1 MAVRITIE
9 NLRHIRRLEFTIPN
23 TGVWLLTGANGTG
36 KTSLLAC
43 MRRLGFSNAFPTHFP
58 ASQKSDKL
66 DSFEGSSVEY
76 QVGRSTVTY
85 KYRSERWVPLPKAN
99 SGLLRTC
106 GFPSV
111 LHIAADSKRIEPRKE
126 DFQLRRVRPANAEI
140 IAGANRIF
148 DTTKFEKLKTIN
160 LRTGIGSDAF
170 LLELDLQPGRSGRHY
185 ISEKSFS
192 LGELC
197 ILKLLRL
204 LRDCPRGSLV
214 LIDELELALHPMAQS
229 NLLAY
234 LEEIAAE
241 KVLTIV
247 VSTHSATLIKQ
258 AKSNRLLLLQDQGD
272 GNIVC
277 QDKCFPSLVLGALA
291 YREEA
296 AADVIVYVEDEAA
309 LVLVEQFAFRFM
321 QQVYR
326 DDQLAPKLQALPVG
340 GITNVLRFFV
350 RQRPLLP
357 AITRCYVMLD
367 ADAEETLNEAKTPD
381 IVRIRDD
388 EHASISYLPVT
399 PEVGLAAHLHANI
412 RAVQDS
418 LRTHYRLN
426 LTLSQ
431 RDLDPLPP
439 QNDRGACKTLV
450 DHACEKISGQLP
462 NVRASEAKTILLKIF
477 ADSLFATQRAA
488 IMALMGP
495 VVRG

>member
-9 NLRHIRRLEFTIPN
+9 NLRHIRRLEFSIPN
-23 TGVWLLTGANGTG
+23 AGVWLLTGANGTG

-66 DSFEGSSVEY
+66 DSFDGSSVEY
-76 QVGRSTVTY
+76 QIDRSTVTY
-85 KYRSERWVPLPKAN
+85 KYRGERWVPLPKAN
-99 SGLLRTC
+99 SGLLRQS

-111 LHIAADSKRIEPRKE
+111 LHIAADSTRIEPRKE
-126 DFQLRRVRPANAEI
+126 DFQLRRVRPANPEI
-140 IAGANRIF
+140 IDGANRIF
-148 DTTKFEKLKTIN
+148 DTRKFESLKSIN
-160 LRTGIGSDAF
+160 IRTGVGSDAF
-170 LLELDLQPGRSGRHY
+170 LLELDVRPGRSGRHY

-214 LIDELELALHPMAQS
+214 LIDELELALHPMAQV
-229 NLLAY
+229 NLLEY

-241 KVLTIV
+241 KLLTII

-258 AKSNRLLLLQDQGD
+258 AKPNRLLLLQDQGG

-277 QDKCFPSLVLGALA
+277 QNKCFPSLVLGALA

-309 LVLVEQFAFRFM
+309 QILVEQFSFRFA

-326 DDQLAPKLQALPVG
+326 DDQLAPGLQVIPVG

-367 ADAEETLNEAKTPD
+367 ADAEESLNEAQTPD

-388 EHASISYLPVT
+388 ERASISYLPVT
-399 PEVGLAAHLHANI
+399 PEVGLAEYLHGNI
-412 RAVQDS
+412 RTVQDS
-418 LRTHYRLN
+418 LRTHYRLQ
-426 LTLSQ
+426 LTLLQ
-431 RDLDPLPP
+431 RDLDPLPL
-439 QNDRGACKTLV
+439 QNDRDACKRLV
-450 DHACEKISGQLP
+450 DRVCEKISDQLP
-462 NVRASEAKTILLKIF
+462 NVRASEVKTTLLRMF
-477 ADSLFATQRAA
+477 ADSLFTSNRAA
-488 IMALMGP
+488 IMQLMGP